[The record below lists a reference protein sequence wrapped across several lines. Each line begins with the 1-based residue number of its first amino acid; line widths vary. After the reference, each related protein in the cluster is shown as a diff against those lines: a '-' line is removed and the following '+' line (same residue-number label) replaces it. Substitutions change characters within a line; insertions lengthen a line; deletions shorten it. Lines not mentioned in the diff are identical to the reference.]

1 MCEQSKI
8 RQSILIYLV
17 RWSNKCN
24 GKKRKTRVLQASADD
39 YWHKKIYVKQNIGWY
54 RNTLFTLIWGDL
66 CCTNISVNFWCT
78 GGSPPEALRVYI
90 IYICQQYTLTSAAK
104 RPFKTNSRNTSFLFY
119 FTTLACPCCF
129 PHCFNSL

>member
-8 RQSILIYLV
+8 RKSILIYLV

-24 GKKRKTRVLQASADD
+24 GKRKTRVLQASADD
-39 YWHKKIYVKQNIGWY
+39 YWHKKNLRKTKY
-54 RNTLFTLIWGDL
+54 RVIQKYFVHLNLGRFVLYKHFR
-66 CCTNISVNFWCT
+66 FWCT

-90 IYICQQYTLTSAAK
+90 TYICQQYTLTSAAK
-104 RPFKTNSRNTSFLFY
+104 RPFKTSSRKTSFLFY

>member
-1 MCEQSKI
+1 MSEQSKI
-8 RQSILIYLV
+8 RQSFLIYLV
-17 RWSNKCN
+17 RWSNKSN
-24 GKKRKTRVLQASADD
+24 EKKRKTRVLQASADD
-39 YWHKKIYVKQNIGWY
+39 YWHKKIYVKQKY
-54 RNTLFTLIWGDL
+54 RVIQKYFVHLNLGKFVLYKHFR
-66 CCTNISVNFWCT
+66 FWCT

>member
-1 MCEQSKI
+1 MSEQSKI
-8 RQSILIYLV
+8 RQSFLIYLV

-24 GKKRKTRVLQASADD
+24 GKKGKLVFCKHQPMLTEIKKNLRKTKYRVIQKYFVHLNLGRFVL
-39 YWHKKIYVKQNIGWY
+39 YKHF
-54 RNTLFTLIWGDL
+54 R
-66 CCTNISVNFWCT
+66 FWCT
-78 GGSPPEALRVYI
+78 GGSPPEAFRVYI
-90 IYICQQYTLTSAAK
+90 TYICQQYTLTSAAK

>member
-1 MCEQSKI
+1 M
-8 RQSILIYLV
+8 
-17 RWSNKCN
+17 
-24 GKKRKTRVLQASADD
+24 KKRKTRVLQASADD

-119 FTTLACPCCF
+119 FTTLACLAVF
-129 PHCFNSL
+129 PIVLIHSRNGCSLFLSGEVWKKDSFWS